1 MTAQEMVKRQE
12 TAPTHQEETRTVGR
26 VLTPAVDIFESDETL
41 TLMADMP
48 GVAKEGLDINLEKG
62 VLTINGEVNLENR
75 GKAVLREFSPANYYR
90 QFKLS
95 EHIDA
100 EKATAELKNGV
111 LTLQIPKAESAK
123 PKKIA
128 IRH

>member
-12 TAPTHQEETRTVGR
+12 TTPAPREETRTVGR

-41 TLMADMP
+41 TLLADMP
-48 GVAKEGLDINLEKG
+48 GVDKEGLDINLEKG
-62 VLTINGEVNLENR
+62 VLTINGEVKLESR
-75 GKAVLREFSPANYYR
+75 GKTVLREFSPSSYYR

-100 EKATAELKNGV
+100 ERTTAELKNGV

-123 PKKIA
+123 PKKIE

>member
-1 MTAQEMVKRQE
+1 MTAQDMVKREESSPAQR
-12 TAPTHQEETRTVGR
+12 EETRTLGR
-26 VLTPAVDIFESDETL
+26 VLVPAVDIFEAEDAL

-48 GVAKEGLDINLEKG
+48 GVDKNGLEINLEKG
-62 VLTINGEVNLENR
+62 VLTINGAVNLAGR
-75 GKAVLREFSPANYYR
+75 GKSLLREFSSANYYR

-100 EKATAELKNGV
+100 DKTKAELINGV
-111 LTLQIPKAESAK
+111 LTLTLPKAESAK
-123 PKKIA
+123 PKRIE